1 MQWLSKLQDI
11 FSVAISIWDLNSDS
25 SKETKK
31 LDAYVV
37 SNFPVDA
44 FVLAEELRSQGL
56 NVEFDLTNKKFT
68 KQLEKA
74 SKVAKY
80 AFILGEE
87 EILKHQVSI
96 KNLELGKQITVDRA
110 NCLKMIEL

>member
-1 MQWLSKLQDI
+1 MGMERL
-11 FSVAISIWDLNSDS
+11 ISLLP

-56 NVEFDLTNKKFT
+56 NVEFDLTNKRFT

>member
-1 MQWLSKLQDI
+1 MGMERL
-11 FSVAISIWDLNSDS
+11 ISLITA
-25 SKETKK
+25 KEVKK
-31 LDAYVV
+31 LDGYIV

-44 FVLAEELRSQGL
+44 FVLAEELRHQGL
-56 NVEFDLTNKKFT
+56 NVEFDLTNRKFT

-80 AFILGEE
+80 AFILGED

-96 KNLELGKQITVDRA
+96 KNLESGKQITVDRA
-110 NCLKMIEL
+110 SCVKMLDL

>member
-1 MQWLSKLQDI
+1 MK
-11 FSVAISIWDLNSDS
+11 
-25 SKETKK
+25 
-31 LDAYVV
+31 
-37 SNFPVDA
+37 P
-44 FVLAEELRSQGL
+44 LRKDGL
-56 NVEFDLTNKKFT
+56 NVEFDLSNKKFT

-96 KNLELGKQITVDRA
+96 KNLETGQQIKADRGFA
-110 NCLKMIEL
+110 LKMLDF